1 MVSMSSSTKLTAMK
15 LLDKLYFSP
24 GSQTEKGT
32 KFERFTQS
40 FLQTDPLWSEQ
51 FEKVWMW
58 DQWPDRWGPDT
69 GIDLVAQRRDGG
81 KTAIQCKFYDPQSR
95 VSKADIDTFLSASG
109 RGGFTERIIVSTT
122 TQWGPNA
129 ETAIRDQSIPVR
141 RIGLNDFEQSRINWD
156 LFDPATP
163 TVLELS
169 GSSDL
174 RPYQRNAIDQVTQG
188 FTDHDRGRLI
198 MACGT
203 GKTFTS
209 LRLAEE
215 YVGSRGT
222 VLFLVPSIALLSQ
235 ALREWTNNTE
245 VGIAPMAV
253 CSDAKA
259 TRGRRTN
266 EDSPEISVVDLA
278 LPATTDPDRL
288 AQRMSDTRVNGEG
301 MRVVFATYHS
311 IDVVAQAQK
320 LAGLDPFDLIICD
333 EAHRTTGATLAG
345 TDESAFVRVHDEDYI
360 RASKRLYMTATPRI
374 YDDAS
379 KAKAGRA
386 QAVLASMDDEE
397 IYGPEFYRLGF
408 GDAVGMGML
417 TDYKVLILTVNQEAV
432 GEAMQEAFARDGE
445 LTLDDATR
453 LIGCWNG
460 LAKRGDVEHSFD
472 LDPQPMR
479 RAVAFA
485 KDIKS
490 SKKVAAQFTD
500 VVSTYI
506 DNQDDE
512 TPENL
517 LAVEARHVD
526 GSMNAMERTEL
537 LDWLKEETETN
548 SCRVLSNARCLS
560 EGVDV
565 PSLDAVMFLNP
576 RRSVV
581 DVVQSVGRVMR
592 LAKGKKY
599 GYIILPVVVPAGVAP
614 EKALDD
620 NKNFQVVWDVL
631 QALRAHDERFDAMV
645 NKVELNTNR
654 DAKIDIVGVGFG
666 GPDDAEAGACSDA
679 EGTSG
684 TGSAVQGALALK
696 LSKMDELRDAIY
708 ARMVKKVGS
717 RTYWDQWAK
726 DIAVIAQNHIARITT
741 LVNDPDT
748 DAASHFEVFLDAL
761 RLNLNESITRGGAI
775 EMLAQHMITKPVFDA
790 LFAEYA
796 FTDHNPVSQVMD
808 RMVATLTAMH
818 VDAEAESLEKFY
830 DSVRLRA
837 AGIDNA
843 EGKQKIITELYES
856 FFKNAFPRAADAMG
870 VVYTPIEIVDFILR
884 SVNDVLQQEFGR
896 SISDEGVHV
905 IDPFTGTGTFIV
917 RLLQSGLIDPAD
929 LARKY
934 ASELHANEILL
945 LAYYIAAINIET
957 TFHDLQ
963 AQAHEVEL
971 DVEDYEP
978 FSGIVLTDT
987 FQLTED
993 GDLTDEEVFPANN
1006 SRAEAQKTLDIQV
1019 IVGNPPYSRG
1029 QTSESDENANI
1040 KYPSLDARLRDTF
1053 AARTDA
1059 TNKNMLY
1066 DSYMRAI
1073 RWASDRIG
1081 NEGVIGFVTNGGWL
1095 EGNTAAGVRKT
1106 LAEEFSSIYVFN
1118 LRGNARTAGVLRQ
1131 KEKGNVFGSGGRT
1144 TIAVFLLVRTQGHSG
1159 PATIHY
1165 RDIGDYLSRE
1175 EKLAIVADSTLDAVP
1190 WQQITP
1196 NQYGDWINQRDE
1208 DYLTYPILGGNSLDT
1223 ISAFY
1228 DYSVGL
1234 QTGRDA
1240 WALSSS
1246 RSALDTNLT
1255 RFVGTYNAER
1265 DRFAQ
1270 HAATHN
1276 LVAPKGSDT
1285 VGVVSTD
1292 DTQIKWNRSLR
1303 DRLAKGRPLTR
1314 QPGRTT
1320 VSLYRPF
1327 NSQYID
1333 HSDGL
1338 VYLPAVARRYFP
1350 TARHENYGFWLVGT
1364 GSAVPFTALAT
1375 RLIPD
1380 LHLAGAGST
1389 GQFFPRYRWEPAED
1403 EGTIALDLGSEVVD
1417 GYRHVDNITD
1427 DFHQLLQ
1434 ERYGNHVTKDDIF
1447 FFLYGLLHSPEY
1459 RERYAGELKQMLP
1472 RIPHVPAESFHA
1484 FVEAGRELFHLHA
1497 DYEEADPYPLEII
1510 GGEQADLLQ
1519 PTGSDADYYRVQ
1531 KMRFPTGK
1539 KATDAPDTLILN
1551 PNLTVSGIPEE
1562 AYRYHLGS
1570 RSAIEWIIRQYQVTT
1585 DKASGIVNDPNQWG
1599 IEHGNPRYILELLQ
1613 KVVFVSVR
1621 TVEIIE
1627 SLPPLTAESDSK

>member
-1 MVSMSSSTKLTAMK
+1 MATWGGDLPGDVISAGRGLRQHTWAIMESMSSSTELTAMK

-32 KFERFTQS
+32 RFERFTQS

-215 YVGSRGT
+215 YVGPRGT

-259 TRGRRTN
+259 TRGRRAN
-266 EDSPEISVVDLA
+266 DDSPEISVVDLA

-288 AQRMSDTRVNGEG
+288 AERMRDTRVNGEG
-301 MRVVFATYHS
+301 MRVVFATYQS
-311 IDVVAQAQK
+311 IDVVAQAQQ
-320 LAGLDPFDLIICD
+320 LAGLEPFDLVICD

-345 TDESAFVRVHDEDYI
+345 TEESAFVRVHDEAYLK
-360 RASKRLYMTATPRI
+360 AEKRLYMTATPRI

-379 KAKAGRA
+379 KAKAGKA
-386 QAVLASMDDEE
+386 QAVLASMDDEDV
-397 IYGPEFYRLGF
+397 YGPEFFRLGF
-408 GDAVGMGML
+408 GDAVEMGML
-417 TDYKVLILTVNQEAV
+417 TDYKVLILTVNQETV
-432 GEAMQEAFARDGE
+432 GEAMQDAFARDGE

-460 LAKRGDVEHSFD
+460 LAKRGDAEHSFD

-479 RAVAFA
+479 KAVAFA
-485 KDIKS
+485 RDIKS
-490 SKKVAAQFTD
+490 SKKVANQFTD

-506 DNQDDE
+506 DNQTVE
-512 TPENL
+512 APEDL
-517 LAVEARHVD
+517 LAVEAKHVD

-537 LDWLKEETETN
+537 LDWLKEDTN
-548 SCRVLSNARCLS
+548 PNECRVLSNARCLS

-645 NKVELNTNR
+645 NKVELNKNR
-654 DAKIDIVGVGFG
+654 DTKINVMGVGFG
-666 GPDDAEAGACSDA
+666 GEDD
-679 EGTSG
+679 G
-684 TGSAVQGALALK
+684 TGGESADGTEADSGSDDGSGSSVQGALDLR
-696 LSKMDELRDAIY
+696 LSQMDELRDAIY

-726 DIAVIAQNHIARITT
+726 DIAVIAQNHITRITS
-741 LVNDPDT
+741 LVDDPQSE
-748 DAASHFEVFLDAL
+748 ASHQFEVFLDAL
-761 RLNLNESITRGGAI
+761 RRNLNESITRDGAI
-775 EMLAQHMITKPVFDA
+775 EMVAQHMITKPVFDA
-790 LFAEYA
+790 LFEGYA

-808 RMVATLTAMH
+808 RMVDSLTAMH
-818 VDAEAESLEKFY
+818 VDAEAESLESFY
-830 DSVRLRA
+830 ESVRLRA

-884 SVNDVLQQEFGR
+884 SVNDVLRQEFGR

-963 AQAHEVEL
+963 AQAHKVDL

-993 GDLTDEEVFPANN
+993 GDLTDEVVFPRTTHAPRRRRN
-1006 SRAEAQKTLDIQV
+1006 STSRSSSATRRTRWGRRLATTTTRTFPTRPWMR
-1019 IVGNPPYSRG
+1019 GCATRSPP
-1029 QTSESDENANI
+1029 
-1040 KYPSLDARLRDTF
+1040 
-1053 AARTDA
+1053 ARTRR
-1059 TNKNMLY
+1059 T
-1066 DSYMRAI
+1066 
-1073 RWASDRIG
+1073 
-1081 NEGVIGFVTNGGWL
+1081 
-1095 EGNTAAGVRKT
+1095 
-1106 LAEEFSSIYVFN
+1106 
-1118 LRGNARTAGVLRQ
+1118 RTA
-1131 KEKGNVFGSGGRT
+1131 ST
-1144 TIAVFLLVRTQGHSG
+1144 TPTCVRFAG
-1159 PATIHY
+1159 PATGSAT
-1165 RDIGDYLSRE
+1165 RVSSGSSRMAAGSRATPPQE
-1175 EKLAIVADSTLDAVP
+1175 CARPWPRSSPRSTCSTCGGTLEHRANLLARRVARPLA
-1190 WQQITP
+1190 Q
-1196 NQYGDWINQRDE
+1196 
-1208 DYLTYPILGGNSLDT
+1208 
-1223 ISAFY
+1223 
-1228 DYSVGL
+1228 GL
-1234 QTGRDA
+1234 APQLR
-1240 WALSSS
+1240 SSS
-1246 RSALDTNLT
+1246 LSA
-1255 RFVGTYNAER
+1255 RGGT
-1265 DRFAQ
+1265 
-1270 HAATHN
+1270 
-1276 LVAPKGSDT
+1276 
-1285 VGVVSTD
+1285 
-1292 DTQIKWNRSLR
+1292 
-1303 DRLAKGRPLTR
+1303 
-1314 QPGRTT
+1314 
-1320 VSLYRPF
+1320 
-1327 NSQYID
+1327 
-1333 HSDGL
+1333 
-1338 VYLPAVARRYFP
+1338 
-1350 TARHENYGFWLVGT
+1350 
-1364 GSAVPFTALAT
+1364 
-1375 RLIPD
+1375 
-1380 LHLAGAGST
+1380 
-1389 GQFFPRYRWEPAED
+1389 
-1403 EGTIALDLGSEVVD
+1403 
-1417 GYRHVDNITD
+1417 
-1427 DFHQLLQ
+1427 
-1434 ERYGNHVTKDDIF
+1434 
-1447 FFLYGLLHSPEY
+1447 
-1459 RERYAGELKQMLP
+1459 
-1472 RIPHVPAESFHA
+1472 
-1484 FVEAGRELFHLHA
+1484 
-1497 DYEEADPYPLEII
+1497 ADP
-1510 GGEQADLLQ
+1510 Q
-1519 PTGSDADYYRVQ
+1519 
-1531 KMRFPTGK
+1531 
-1539 KATDAPDTLILN
+1539 
-1551 PNLTVSGIPEE
+1551 
-1562 AYRYHLGS
+1562 
-1570 RSAIEWIIRQYQVTT
+1570 
-1585 DKASGIVNDPNQWG
+1585 
-1599 IEHGNPRYILELLQ
+1599 
-1613 KVVFVSVR
+1613 
-1621 TVEIIE
+1621 
-1627 SLPPLTAESDSK
+1627 

>member
-1 MVSMSSSTKLTAMK
+1 MSTGSSSSAMK
-15 LLDKLYFSP
+15 LLDQLYFS
-24 GSQTEKGT
+24 STSETDKGT

-51 FEKVWMW
+51 FEKIWMW

-69 GIDLVAQRRDGG
+69 GIDLVGQRRDGG

-163 TVLELS
+163 TVLELA

-188 FTDHDRGRLI
+188 FNDHDRGRLI

-215 YVGSRGT
+215 FVGSRGT

-259 TRGRRTN
+259 TRGRKAN
-266 EDSPEISVVDLA
+266 DDSPEISVVDLA

-288 AQRMSDTRVNGEG
+288 AERMRDTRVNGDG
-301 MRVVFATYHS
+301 MRVVFATYQS

-320 LAGLDPFDLIICD
+320 LADLDPFDLVICD
-333 EAHRTTGATLAG
+333 EAHRTTGATLADS
-345 TDESAFVRVHDEDYI
+345 DESAFVRVHDEDYI
-360 RASKRLYMTATPRI
+360 RATKRLYMTATPRI

-386 QAVLASMDDEE
+386 QAVLASMDDEDV
-397 IYGPEFYRLGF
+397 YGPEFYRLGF

-432 GEAMQEAFARDGE
+432 GESLQEAFARDGE

-460 LAKRGDVEHSFD
+460 LAKRGDAEHSFD

-506 DNQDDE
+506 DNQTDE
-512 TPENL
+512 EPQDL
-517 LAVEARHVD
+517 LSVQAKHVD

-537 LDWLKEETETN
+537 LEWLKEDTSDNE
-548 SCRVLSNARCLS
+548 CRVLSNARCLS

-614 EKALDD
+614 ERALDD

-645 NKVELNTNR
+645 NKVELNKNR
-654 DAKIDIVGVGFG
+654 DAKIDVMGVGFG
-666 GPDDAEAGACSDA
+666 GPDDAEAGAGS
-679 EGTSG
+679 EGEGSSG
-684 TGSAVQGALALK
+684 TGSGSAVQGALALQ

-726 DIAVIAQNHIARITT
+726 DIAVIAQNHITRITT
-741 LVNDPDT
+741 LVDDPDT
-748 DAASHFEVFLDAL
+748 DAASHFDVFLDAL
-761 RLNLNESITRGGAI
+761 RRNLNESITRDGAI

-790 LFAEYA
+790 LFADYA

-808 RMVATLTAMH
+808 GMVRTLTAMH

-856 FFKNAFPRAADAMG
+856 FFTNAFPRAADAMG

-884 SVNDVLQQEFGR
+884 SVNDVLRQEFGR

-905 IDPFTGTGTFIV
+905 LDPFTGTGTFIV
-917 RLLQSGLIDPAD
+917 RLLQSGHIDPAD

-957 TFHDLQ
+957 TFHDL
-963 AQAHEVEL
+963 
-971 DVEDYEP
+971 
-978 FSGIVLTDT
+978 
-987 FQLTED
+987 
-993 GDLTDEEVFPANN
+993 
-1006 SRAEAQKTLDIQV
+1006 
-1019 IVGNPPYSRG
+1019 
-1029 QTSESDENANI
+1029 
-1040 KYPSLDARLRDTF
+1040 
-1053 AARTDA
+1053 
-1059 TNKNMLY
+1059 
-1066 DSYMRAI
+1066 
-1073 RWASDRIG
+1073 
-1081 NEGVIGFVTNGGWL
+1081 
-1095 EGNTAAGVRKT
+1095 
-1106 LAEEFSSIYVFN
+1106 
-1118 LRGNARTAGVLRQ
+1118 
-1131 KEKGNVFGSGGRT
+1131 
-1144 TIAVFLLVRTQGHSG
+1144 
-1159 PATIHY
+1159 
-1165 RDIGDYLSRE
+1165 
-1175 EKLAIVADSTLDAVP
+1175 
-1190 WQQITP
+1190 
-1196 NQYGDWINQRDE
+1196 
-1208 DYLTYPILGGNSLDT
+1208 
-1223 ISAFY
+1223 
-1228 DYSVGL
+1228 
-1234 QTGRDA
+1234 
-1240 WALSSS
+1240 
-1246 RSALDTNLT
+1246 
-1255 RFVGTYNAER
+1255 
-1265 DRFAQ
+1265 
-1270 HAATHN
+1270 
-1276 LVAPKGSDT
+1276 
-1285 VGVVSTD
+1285 
-1292 DTQIKWNRSLR
+1292 
-1303 DRLAKGRPLTR
+1303 
-1314 QPGRTT
+1314 
-1320 VSLYRPF
+1320 
-1327 NSQYID
+1327 
-1333 HSDGL
+1333 
-1338 VYLPAVARRYFP
+1338 
-1350 TARHENYGFWLVGT
+1350 
-1364 GSAVPFTALAT
+1364 
-1375 RLIPD
+1375 
-1380 LHLAGAGST
+1380 
-1389 GQFFPRYRWEPAED
+1389 
-1403 EGTIALDLGSEVVD
+1403 
-1417 GYRHVDNITD
+1417 
-1427 DFHQLLQ
+1427 
-1434 ERYGNHVTKDDIF
+1434 
-1447 FFLYGLLHSPEY
+1447 
-1459 RERYAGELKQMLP
+1459 
-1472 RIPHVPAESFHA
+1472 
-1484 FVEAGRELFHLHA
+1484 
-1497 DYEEADPYPLEII
+1497 
-1510 GGEQADLLQ
+1510 
-1519 PTGSDADYYRVQ
+1519 
-1531 KMRFPTGK
+1531 
-1539 KATDAPDTLILN
+1539 
-1551 PNLTVSGIPEE
+1551 
-1562 AYRYHLGS
+1562 
-1570 RSAIEWIIRQYQVTT
+1570 
-1585 DKASGIVNDPNQWG
+1585 
-1599 IEHGNPRYILELLQ
+1599 
-1613 KVVFVSVR
+1613 
-1621 TVEIIE
+1621 
-1627 SLPPLTAESDSK
+1627 